1 MLDQLAHLFQGVSVL
16 VVGDVMLDEY
26 ILGTVSRIS
35 PEAPVPVVDVK
46 SRKLVLGGAAN
57 VAANIAGLGSGVAV
71 TALVAFDHAGE
82 QVRELFR
89 KAGIGTEGLVDAGSR
104 GTTSKTRI
112 VAGQQ
117 QVVRIDHENRGP
129 VSAGLLES
137 VLAAAKRQLDGKQV
151 LILSDY
157 AKGLLSDSFC
167 AAIIAAARERNIPVI
182 VDPKSR
188 EFSKYRG
195 CTVIT
200 PNLSEASLAAGVV
213 IDSEKALFEAGEYLL
228 KALPGT
234 NVLITRG
241 PEGMTLFHEGAEP
254 LTVPTVARQIFDV
267 VGAGDT
273 VIATLAVCCG
283 AGIPICT
290 AMRIAN
296 IAAGIVVEKPGTATT
311 TVEEILAHH
320 ALGGLPHLT
329 LEN

>member
-1 MLDQLAHLFQGVSVL
+1 
-16 VVGDVMLDEY
+16 MLDEY

-57 VAANIAGLGSGVAV
+57 VAANIATLGSGVAV
-71 TALVAFDHAGE
+71 TALVAFDQAGQ

-89 KAGIGTEGLVDAGSR
+89 KAGIGTEGLVDAGAR
-104 GTTSKTRI
+104 GTISKTRI

-117 QVVRIDHENRGP
+117 QVVRIDYENRSP
-129 VSAGLLES
+129 VSAGLLED
-137 VLAAAKRQLDGKQV
+137 VLAAARSQLAGKQV

-157 AKGLLSDSFC
+157 AKGMLSDAFC
-167 AAIIAAARERNIPVI
+167 AAIIAEARESNIPVI

-188 EFSKYRG
+188 DFSKYRG

-200 PNLSEASLAAGVV
+200 PNLSEASLAAGVT
-213 IDSEKALFEAGEYLL
+213 IDSDEALFEAGQYLL
-228 KALPGT
+228 RVLPGT

-241 PEGMTLFHEGAEP
+241 SEGMTLFHEGVEP
-254 LTVPTVARQIFDV
+254 VTVPTVARQVFDV

-283 AGIPICT
+283 AGIPIRT

-296 IAAGIVVEKPGTATT
+296 IAAGIVVEKAGTATT
-311 TVEEILAHH
+311 TVEEILAHDNIGDL
-320 ALGGLPHLT
+320 AYLT

>member
-1 MLDQLAHLFQGVSVL
+1 
-16 VVGDVMLDEY
+16 MLDEY

-57 VAANIAGLGSGVAV
+57 VAANIASLGSGVAV
-71 TALVAFDHAGE
+71 TALVAFDQAGG

-89 KAGIGTEGLVDAGSR
+89 KAGIGTEGLVDAGAR
-104 GTTSKTRI
+104 GTISKTRI

-117 QVVRIDHENRGP
+117 QVVRIDHENRSPIG
-129 VSAGLLES
+129 AELLES
-137 VLAAAKRQLDGKQV
+137 VLSAAKRQLDGKQV

-157 AKGLLSDSFC
+157 AKGLLSDAFC
-167 AAIIAAARERNIPVI
+167 ATIIAEARARNIPVI

-188 EFSKYRG
+188 DFSKYRG

-200 PNLSEASLAAGVV
+200 PNLSEASLAVGIT
-213 IDSEKALFEAGEYLL
+213 IDSEKALFEVGEYLL

-241 PEGMTLFHEGAEP
+241 AEGMTLFHEGAKP
-254 LTVPTVARQIFDV
+254 LTVPTVTRQVFDV

-283 AGIPICT
+283 AGIPIRT

-311 TVEEILAHH
+311 TVDEILAHDT
-320 ALGGLPHLT
+320 LGDLSNLT